1 MESLEKYVT
10 FYKSKQ
16 VRLMAN
22 SGTKVLLFTSMAVN
36 MNGEKP
42 LQNMMMEYSIHK
54 GSFPNFIAPNRF
66 LKKI

>member
-22 SGTKVLLFTSMAVN
+22 SGTKVLLFTNMAVN
-36 MNGEKP
+36 MNGEKS

-54 GSFPNFIAPNRF
+54 GSLPNFIAPNRF
-66 LKKI
+66 FKKI